1 MGLLL
6 FLMLS
11 VLAIAQNTC
20 IISTDS
26 GHYDLTSLTAK
37 QDYKVEADGRTYYLN
52 VCRGIVEELWNPK
65 GVNNSLLVGAKY
77 RGEHG
82 DYSMGEYNTSLKF
95 EHNNPLL
102 LYDNGSPCAVDMPVK
117 TSTAIRF
124 LCDNTV
130 FGSGQPQLV
139 TSLPPGSGTPC
150 AFFFEWRTHV
160 ACPGAARSSLRSAVG
175 LVVGM
180 IALFSTL
187 VIGLLL
193 AYRWFAMQKRGSEL
207 FPRPS
212 FHDLAITFRDVRD
225 FLRPTRD
232 RWQDAP
238 RYGGER
244 SYYETLAAEEE
255 NRPLNEEGEGNRL
268 SFEDAPRDRP
278 VNGPV
283 EAAHNAW

>member
-1 MGLLL
+1 MHSLLAL
-6 FLMLS
+6 
-11 VLAIAQNTC
+11 VLASFAVAQSTC
-20 IISTDS
+20 IITTDN

-37 QDYKVEADGRTYYLN
+37 DDYTVDADGRTYYLN
-52 VCRGIVEELWNPK
+52 VCRSVISELWNPK
-65 GVNNSLLVGAKY
+65 LIDNRELVGAKY

-82 DYSMGEYNTSLKF
+82 DYSMGEYNTTLRF

-102 LYDNGSPCAVDMPVK
+102 IYENGSPCAVDLTVK

-139 TSLPPGSGTPC
+139 ASLPPGSGTPC

-160 ACPGAARSSLRSAVG
+160 ACPGAPRTSIGSAVG

-180 IALFSTL
+180 VLLFL
-187 VIGLLL
+187 VLIFGLLL
-193 AYRWFAMQKRGSEL
+193 AYRWYAMQKRGLDL

-212 FHDLAITFRDVRD
+212 LSNLVETFHDLRD

-232 RWQDAP
+232 RWRDAP
-238 RYGGER
+238 RYGGGR
-244 SYYETLAAEEE
+244 SYYETIAVEEE
-255 NRPLNEEGEGNRL
+255 HRPLHEENSNRL
-268 SFEDAPRDRP
+268 SFEESNNRP
-278 VNGPV
+278 Q
-283 EAAHNAW
+283 